1 MTLQTAI
8 TSLASSRGPCI
19 LLRQMQLQLG
29 HLPKTH
35 LEENHSE
42 CVVVFDTNDLRL
54 IYEREEYR
62 PLNQM
67 LDFDTVFYILIT
79 TFDSSDIWNAI
90 DDELCAD
97 TTTHTLSLINK
108 NIYSFGCEFK
118 DWLARSHEVK
128 DRHFYEVIN
137 TNGSVVVTQASC
149 NATSLPD
156 TPGLF

>member
-1 MTLQTAI
+1 
-8 TSLASSRGPCI
+8 
-19 LLRQMQLQLG
+19 
-29 HLPKTH
+29 
-35 LEENHSE
+35 
-42 CVVVFDTNDLRL
+42 
-54 IYEREEYR
+54 
-62 PLNQM
+62 M

-156 TPGLF
+156 TPVLF

>member
-1 MTLQTAI
+1 
-8 TSLASSRGPCI
+8 
-19 LLRQMQLQLG
+19 MQLQLG
-29 HLPKTH
+29 HLPKTQ
-35 LEENHSE
+35 LEEHHSE
-42 CVVVFDTNDLRL
+42 SVVVFDTNDLRI
-54 IYEREEYR
+54 IYERDEYR

-90 DDELCAD
+90 YDDLCDD
-97 TTTHTLSLINK
+97 TSTHTLALINS
-108 NIYSFGCEFK
+108 NIYSFGCDFK
-118 DWLARSHEVK
+118 DWLKRSHVVK

-149 NATSLPD
+149 NVTSLPD